1 MRWQRIGERR
11 CNYCNRRVAL
21 NILSLRPFAP
31 YGYSKRIM
39 KPLQAI
45 LVFTL
50 AAGLPIPGRASD
62 QTERGKYLVE
72 EVAKCQVCH
81 TPRGPDGQLDREK
94 WLKGAVLDFQP
105 MQPVNDWHKTSPDL
119 VPGSRL
125 WQRWGEKGITEFLK
139 TGVGPSGHAAD
150 PPMPTYKLK
159 ADDAEAI
166 VQYLKSLK

>member
-1 MRWQRIGERR
+1 MRWPRIREHRF
-11 CNYCNRRVAL
+11 NYCNRRICSEYPVIA
-21 NILSLRPFAP
+21 PFAA
-31 YGYSKRIM
+31 YGYSNRIM

-50 AAGLPIPGRASD
+50 AAGLPTPSRASD

-72 EVAKCQVCH
+72 EVAKCQDCH

-105 MQPVNDWHKTSPDL
+105 MHEVKDWHKTSPDL
-119 VPGSRL
+119 LPGSRL

-139 TGVGPSGHAAD
+139 TGVG
-150 PPMPTYKLK
+150 
-159 ADDAEAI
+159 
-166 VQYLKSLK
+166 